1 MFLNDGI
8 IVKIND
14 SPFCWRSPRTPS
26 RTPGLN
32 FEKHCY
38 SVNYSTNHHNIRCCT
53 KKNMYTKCFFNTNVS
68 CWMSDCK
75 LNLTKMA
82 GCISIV
88 LVLIFLVVQCLSGAA
103 SPPPAICFNSS
114 SFVELLN
121 FFLCFL
127 YGSNVPSELKSAI
140 FYACCLVWAPYFV
153 VMNIQKKSV

>member
-14 SPFCWRSPRTPS
+14 SPFCWWSPRTPS
-26 RTPGLN
+26 RTPGLD

-38 SVNYSTNHHNIRCCT
+38 SVNYSTNHHNIRCYT

-127 YGSNVPSELKSAI
+127 YVTSPANSNQ
-140 FYACCLVWAPYFV
+140 PYFV
-153 VMNIQKKSV
+153 HVVWFEHLILSLWTHRKSV